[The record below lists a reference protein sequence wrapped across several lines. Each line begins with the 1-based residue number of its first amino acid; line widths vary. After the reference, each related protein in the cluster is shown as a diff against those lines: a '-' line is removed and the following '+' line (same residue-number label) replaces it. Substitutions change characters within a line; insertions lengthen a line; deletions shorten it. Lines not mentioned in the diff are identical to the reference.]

1 MYDMKNAKERDKKSE
16 GFSLIETLVGVALV
30 AIAMLGLAQLM
41 VLSIANNAQA
51 DRMSTATFLARQQIE
66 QLRLLTIDELN
77 ALVGAPINEQLD
89 INQDGVDDY
98 RRITILQTSG
108 ISFQA
113 QVLLFAAE
121 QMYESVGTLTGDP
134 LKYRVRANITSIIS
148 R

>member
-1 MYDMKNAKERDKKSE
+1 MKNTKERDKKSE

-66 QLRLLTIDELN
+66 QFRLLTLDELN
-77 ALVGAPINEQLD
+77 ALVGAPISEQLD

-113 QVLLFAAE
+113 QVLVFAAE
-121 QMYESVGTLTGDP
+121 QMYESVATLTGDP
-134 LKYRVRANITSIIS
+134 LTYRVRANITSIIS

>member
-1 MYDMKNAKERDKKSE
+1 MKNAKKRGKKSE

-98 RRITILQTSG
+98 RRITLLQIRTWAWKEMPLVWS
-108 ISFQA
+108 
-113 QVLLFAAE
+113 
-121 QMYESVGTLTGDP
+121 SVI
-134 LKYRVRANITSIIS
+134 RR
-148 R
+148 

>member
-1 MYDMKNAKERDKKSE
+1 MKNALERNKKSE

-66 QLRLLTIDELN
+66 QFRLLTIDELN

-113 QVLLFAAE
+113 QVLVFAAE
-121 QMYESVGTLTGDP
+121 QMYESVATLTGDP

>member
-1 MYDMKNAKERDKKSE
+1 MKNTKERDTKSE

-66 QLRLLTIDELN
+66 QFRLLTIDELN
-77 ALVGAPINEQLD
+77 ALVGAPISEQLD

-113 QVLLFAAE
+113 QVLVFAAE
-121 QMYESVGTLTGDP
+121 QMYESVATLTGDP
-134 LKYRVRANITSIIS
+134 LTYRVRANITSIIS

>member
-1 MYDMKNAKERDKKSE
+1 MKNTKERDKKSE

-66 QLRLLTIDELN
+66 QFRLLTIDELN
-77 ALVGAPINEQLD
+77 ALVGAPISEQLD

-113 QVLLFAAE
+113 QVLVFAAE
-121 QMYESVGTLTGDP
+121 QMYESVATLTGDP
-134 LKYRVRANITSIIS
+134 LTYRVRANITSIIS